1 MGLGD
6 SQGLGDW
13 DRFPMVSHRH
23 CKLACVDPSSFLL
36 ILFSGLLR
44 GTQTFETRKTKRV
57 MFGKGQKIR
66 SLLEINIVISIL

>member
-6 SQGLGDW
+6 SQGLGDR
-13 DRFPMVSHRH
+13 DRFPLVSHCH

-57 MFGKGQKIR
+57 FSYVWQR
-66 SLLEINIVISIL
+66 TENAFVA